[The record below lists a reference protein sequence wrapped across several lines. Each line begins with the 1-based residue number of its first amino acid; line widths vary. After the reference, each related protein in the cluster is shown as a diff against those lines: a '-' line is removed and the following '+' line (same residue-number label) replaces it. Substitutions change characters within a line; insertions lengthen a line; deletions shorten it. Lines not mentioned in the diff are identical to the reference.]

1 MRFCS
6 KIRVAYLGVLVVL
19 VVSGVRIA
27 SADFFF
33 GPAENSGP
41 LINTSVS
48 EIEPEPEPLQLWF
61 ARRLGATDW
70 DVWTVSRETED
81 APWDN
86 PVKHGPWTEADW
98 NLIKAT
104 PTYTTADGL
113 ELYFHADRNRRPEGY
128 GGYDLYMKERDN
140 IEDDWGPAINL
151 GAAING
157 PYDEALPSVSPDG
170 LELYFSGWSR
180 DARPGGLGR
189 ADLWVIRRASR
200 DEPWGVP
207 MNLGSAVNT
216 PSFDARPK
224 LLADGRLLFF
234 ESDRPGGYGSVDLY
248 FMQRATVSDP
258 WSAPMNLG
266 PRVNSSNSDEQGFL
280 SPDGSTL
287 YFHSDRPG
295 GYGDYDIWQVP
306 VLPIVDFNGDGKVD
320 GGDVLA
326 LTDAWGTDISLC
338 DIGPALV
345 GDGVVDIEDVKALA
359 EYIGKDVDDPTL
371 VGHWALDE
379 TEGAVAPD
387 SAGENDGTV
396 VGTVT
401 WLPEGGM
408 VDGALELDGVSAFV
422 VTNFAVKSAEGPF
435 SLLAWV
441 KGGQPG
447 QVVIS
452 QQSGGN
458 WLSIDPADGTLA
470 TECPGRPNRPLFS
483 DVVVTDGQWHRIG
496 ITWDGT
502 NRRLC
507 VDGEEVATDTQDG
520 LASSDGGLIFGA
532 GKNLAPGSFFSGLID
547 DVRVYN
553 RAVRP

>member
-1 MRFCS
+1 
-6 KIRVAYLGVLVVL
+6 
-19 VVSGVRIA
+19 
-27 SADFFF
+27 
-33 GPAENSGP
+33 
-41 LINTSVS
+41 
-48 EIEPEPEPLQLWF
+48 
-61 ARRLGATDW
+61 
-70 DVWTVSRETED
+70 
-81 APWDN
+81 
-86 PVKHGPWTEADW
+86 
-98 NLIKAT
+98 
-104 PTYTTADGL
+104 
-113 ELYFHADRNRRPEGY
+113 
-128 GGYDLYMKERDN
+128 
-140 IEDDWGPAINL
+140 
-151 GAAING
+151 
-157 PYDEALPSVSPDG
+157 
-170 LELYFSGWSR
+170 
-180 DARPGGLGR
+180 
-189 ADLWVIRRASR
+189 
-200 DEPWGVP
+200 
-207 MNLGSAVNT
+207 
-216 PSFDARPK
+216 
-224 LLADGRLLFF
+224 
-234 ESDRPGGYGSVDLY
+234 
-248 FMQRATVSDP
+248 
-258 WSAPMNLG
+258 
-266 PRVNSSNSDEQGFL
+266 
-280 SPDGSTL
+280 
-287 YFHSDRPG
+287 
-295 GYGDYDIWQVP
+295 VP
-306 VLPIVDFNGDGKVD
+306 VLPIVDFNGDGKID

-326 LTDAWGTDISLC
+326 VTDVWGTETSLC
-338 DIGPALV
+338 DIGPTLV